1 MGSVE
6 IGIEGTGE
14 RRVPSWLGEA
24 VLYGKYWSESGLVD
38 RLRSQV
44 RVNRGRMGQYEVM
57 DFVLLLNSYAVSGEA
72 SLKEYFKAIVPVSG
86 LVMGL
91 WERDGCPVAS
101 SLSRFLRDVD
111 EGAVEALRGLFE
123 EEMGQKGIR
132 VREGM
137 WMTDRMGNRYLMF
150 DVDGTVKAVRQR
162 YVSESGRYPGAR
174 RRSAG
179 VSLPGYRGRKR
190 GESVRTRTTV
200 AVAHT
205 SEWIGSYGSAGNGD
219 VGGDLERSL
228 ARMQGYLETQSL
240 RVSHGIVRLDG
251 LYGSPKLV
259 SQVQQNGIG
268 YLMRSRDYSLLKHP
282 VVVSR
287 MQEAEG
293 WEAVEGRESEQRK
306 DIGYI
311 EDAGR
316 GYSSPFRL
324 IVVRTPEAQHNGR
337 IGKRYKGQVYE
348 LFITSQSASSLQSRD
363 VLSLYFGRGGFERRL
378 KEEDEE
384 QEMDRW
390 CSWSASGQEFWQILS
405 QWVWNWRVWMGWQ
418 QAETP
423 PVRQT
428 MTLTRFW

>member
-6 IGIEGTGE
+6 IGVEGTGE
-14 RRVPSWLGEA
+14 RRVPSWMGEA
-24 VLYGKYWSESGLVD
+24 VLYGKYWSDRGLVD

-44 RVNRGRMGQYEVM
+44 KVNRGRMGQYEVM

-111 EGAVEALRGLFE
+111 ERAVESLRGLFE
-123 EEMGQKGIR
+123 EEMGQKSIR

-162 YVSESGRYPGAR
+162 YVSESDRYPAAR

-179 VSLPGYRGRKR
+179 VSEPGYRGRKR
-190 GESVRTRTTV
+190 GEAVRTRTTV

-205 SEWIGSYGSAGNGD
+205 SEWLGSYGSAGNGD
-219 VGGDLERSL
+219 IAGDLGRSL
-228 ARMQGYLETQSL
+228 DRMQGYLESQGL

-268 YLMRSRDYSLLKHP
+268 YLMRSRDYALLKHP
-282 VVVSR
+282 IVVAR
-287 MQEAEG
+287 MQESEG
-293 WEAVEGRESEQRK
+293 WEAVAGREFEQRK
-306 DIGYI
+306 DTLVHRRRRTGVQQSISINCDSDSRSATQWADRETIQRASVRAVYHVAIGI
-311 EDAGR
+311 ELAERGR
-316 GYSSPFRL
+316 AEPVFW
-324 IVVRTPEAQHNGR
+324 T
-337 IGKRYKGQVYE
+337 
-348 LFITSQSASSLQSRD
+348 
-363 VLSLYFGRGGFERRL
+363 
-378 KEEDEE
+378 
-384 QEMDRW
+384 RW
-390 CSWSASGQEFWQILS
+390 
-405 QWVWNWRVWMGWQ
+405 V
-418 QAETP
+418 
-423 PVRQT
+423 
-428 MTLTRFW
+428 